1 MVFICGWW
9 DYGWLFFLFIRCRI
23 FNIGDPL
30 LLQSDF
36 FFLLKRKE
44 MVNRSKS
51 RSMNMEKGVL
61 GGFRESLELKAGGN
75 ADLQGEVDFGPRL

>member
-1 MVFICGWW
+1 MGGGITGGCFSYLFVAVFSTLGTHYSCNPI
-9 DYGWLFFLFIRCRI
+9 
-23 FNIGDPL
+23 
-30 LLQSDF
+30 F
-36 FFLLKRKE
+36 FFLLKREE

>member
-1 MVFICGWW
+1 
-9 DYGWLFFLFIRCRI
+9 
-23 FNIGDPL
+23 
-30 LLQSDF
+30 
-36 FFLLKRKE
+36 